1 MKKKNLLGTLAV
13 AGLATVALASCG
25 KKKDKVYTIGV
36 NAGAGATGVEAG
48 ASYDVKDAAAL
59 VEALKS
65 VTPVKNGYVFK
76 GWYTTATYTT
86 KLEAGVDLSNVT
98 TIFAKWEK
106 ADFTV
111 TFDVKGN
118 AHSNA
123 ATNSTVD
130 VQFEDTVSPPS
141 ANQIGV
147 GLTENGS
154 EMTFKGWELDG
165 EAFKADTPI
174 TGNVTI
180 KAVWE
185 IVTIDTAQKFADY
198 VNNDQTSNAEITAD
212 IDMTGIIISRNAADY
227 AEGSTA
233 IKDGSELT
241 TKFSNKIYGLDHTI
255 SNLTFESDLK
265 NGGLWAKLGDG
276 AAFSDITF
284 KDCEFTGTKDNSAF
298 IAGRIDKSATVSF
311 TDVAFDG
318 LTLNTAKYG
327 SAFVAYSE
335 GAKVTYSGIY
345 VSTKPS
351 TCGNNTGLLLGIA
364 QNVAT
369 ELEFTDCLVDGAFT
383 GEAAENVGLYVG
395 EVKVNANVKFT
406 GCVAQGSIKAKKNVG
421 AFIGDAK
428 NDYEMSISFDKCIV
442 ADANFEIVNG
452 TLGQVNVFIGQIGAP
467 KAGAADYV
475 TSYGDSVYRE
485 YGVSLVTNVG
495 VKYPTQAEAAMN
507 TSISA
512 PCDNFTVSIDA
523 TDNSLSIGL
532 KDTGAH
538 TKDEVYSIEAAKDP
552 TLVDITA
559 SPSVKYDTANKTATV
574 QGEKITL
581 SSPSLG
587 YVTEAVASKAGNAI
601 KVNITAPSNITSID
615 GSIVTG
621 SLTKITKENTTIS
634 GYIFVTEEEYNAAIA
649 AAAADDNDASRATIE
664 KKITIQWYINAESAA
679 KPVEYQIVI
688 SGLPASLPQPMT
700 AGNITSEDSAIT
712 ASTDTTVNTKL
723 NVTAGTVAYDTTN
736 NGNFITVKIAKPT
749 AVASTANVEVIGS
762 SAKVLEK
769 GTDSITVQ
777 IKVAKGDN
785 GITVNWDNTQYDA
798 MNYVVNVADAVTLEA
813 KPTSGVST
821 YDIDLKA
828 SSLTTSDTGVGDTSE
843 AKDAVTSAMLGND
856 GFFTVVG
863 DNIVLRSKKSNN
875 QYYSECTSIEA
886 KDSGLSFTVESAVVV
901 TLSVSSTGNGN
912 QSIFVLKSGNDPVEA
927 SNKADLTQA
936 TAAGKY
942 VITDSSATTV
952 TYTLAAGTYTMLF
965 PNEPSVEGGSNV
977 GRGGRFLEIKIES
990 AQA

>member
-1 MKKKNLLGTLAV
+1 MKKKKILGTLAV

-25 KKKDKVYTIGV
+25 KKKDKIYTIGV
-36 NAGAGATGVEAG
+36 NAGTGATGVEAG
-48 ASYDVKDAAAL
+48 TSYDVKDAAAL

-65 VTPVKNGYVFK
+65 VTPSKKGYVFK

-86 KLEAGVDLSNVT
+86 KLEAGVDISNVT

-118 AHSNA
+118 AHSNTA
-123 ATNSTVD
+123 ANTTTD
-130 VQFEDTVSPPS
+130 VQFEDTVSPP
-141 ANQIGV
+141 NKDLIGV

-154 EMTFKGWELDG
+154 EMTFKGWALEDG
-165 EAFKADTPI
+165 TAFTADTPI
-174 TGNVTI
+174 TGNTTI

-185 IVTIDTAQKFADY
+185 IVKIDTPQKFADY
-198 VNNDQTSNAEITAD
+198 VNNEQTSNAEITAN
-212 IDMTGIIISRNAADY
+212 IDMTGTLISRKAADY
-227 AEGSTA
+227 EEGTTA
-233 IKDGSELT
+233 IKDGSELV

-255 SNLTFESDLK
+255 SNLKFESDLK

-284 KDCEFTGTKDNSAF
+284 KDCEFKGTKDNSAF
-298 IAGRIDKSATVSF
+298 IAGRIDKSANVSF
-311 TDVAFDG
+311 NDVVFEDV
-318 LTLNTAKYG
+318 TLNTAKYG
-327 SAFVAYSE
+327 SAFVALSE

-345 VSTKPS
+345 VSTNPS

-369 ELEFTDCLVDGAFT
+369 ELEFTDCLVDGAIT

-395 EVKVNANVKFT
+395 EVKADANVKFT

-428 NDYEMSISFDKCIV
+428 KEFEMAISFDKCIV
-442 ADANFEIVNG
+442 TDANFEIVNG
-452 TLGQVNVFIGQIGAP
+452 TLGQVNVFIGQIGDP
-467 KAGAADYV
+467 KVGTADYV
-475 TSYGDSVYRE
+475 TSYGNSVYRE

-495 VKYPTQAEAAMN
+495 VKNPDQAEAIMN
-507 TSISA
+507 ADITKPS
-512 PCDNFTVSIDA
+512 DNFEISIDD
-523 TDNSLSIGL
+523 TTKTLSIGL

-538 TKDEVYSIEAAKDP
+538 TGDEKYTIEATKDP
-552 TLVDITA
+552 TIVDITT
-559 SPSVKYDTANKTATV
+559 SPSVKYDTTNKTATV

-581 SSPSLG
+581 TSPSLE
-587 YVTEAVASKAGNAI
+587 YVYAVAAGKSGNAI

-621 SLTKITKENTTIS
+621 SLTKITKQNTTIS

-649 AAAADDNDASRATIE
+649 ASTAAGNGADRATIE
-664 KKITIQWYINAESAA
+664 KKITIQWYVNAENAA

-688 SGLPASLPQPMT
+688 SGLPASLPQPIT

-712 ASTDTTVNTKL
+712 AATDTTNNTKL

-749 AVASTANVEVIGS
+749 AVASTANVEVTGS

-777 IKVAKGDN
+777 LKVAKGDN
-785 GITVNWDNTQYDA
+785 GITVNWDKTQYDV

-813 KPTSGVST
+813 KPTTSAFAPVQTVFTEYSGT
-821 YDIDLKA
+821 LANDLKI
-828 SSLTTSDTGVGDTSE
+828 
-843 AKDAVTSAMLGND
+843 ND
-856 GFFTVVG
+856 
-863 DNIVLRSKKSNN
+863 
-875 QYYSECTSIEA
+875 Y
-886 KDSGLSFTVESAVVV
+886 V
-901 TLSVSSTGNGN
+901 TLFAGEDSSGTTKSWSVDSNSKSLDGWGSWTKR
-912 QSIFVLKSGNDPVEA
+912 LKSGGSIPTMVVDLRGVTGDKDVTLTLL
-927 SNKADLTQA
+927 SMTGSSSDLSRTITCTNKADA
-936 TAAGKY
+936 TDTSTSAGLPN
-942 VITDSSATTV
+942 AV
-952 TYTLAAGTYTMLF
+952 TPVEFTLKLGNVYTISF
-965 PNEPSVEGGSNV
+965 SGGINIYCV
-977 GRGGRFLEIKIES
+977 DLK
-990 AQA
+990 